1 MSKKITII
9 GGGPVGCLL
18 AVYLAKRGHSIA
30 IFERRPDMRANTL
43 SAGRSINVA
52 LSDRG
57 LRGLEAAGI
66 IEDILSV
73 AIPMQGRM
81 MHAVDGTESYL
92 AYGKDGQAINSVSR
106 GGINKALIECADA
119 FENVHFTFNHK
130 CTHVDLEHA
139 KAHFTHTQDGSEIIA
154 EADCIIAT
162 DGAYSAVREVMQKTD
177 RFNYQQYYIEHGY
190 KELHIP
196 PAEDGSFQLEKH
208 ALHIWPRKQYM
219 MIALPN
225 MDGSFTCTLFF
236 PFEGNPSFASLQS
249 DEEIMQF
256 FSEQFPD
263 AMAMMPTLLEDYKAN
278 PTSSLVTVRAF
289 PWAYKDKVLLM
300 GDSAHAIVPFFGQGM
315 NAGFEDCRVFGEMLD
330 AHRSDDWTKLFHD
343 YEIARK
349 PNGDAIAE
357 LALNN
362 FIEMR
367 DLVADPEFLRRK
379 KAERMLSD
387 MFPESFHT
395 AYSMV
400 TFNHMPYAEAL
411 KRGKMNEDIID
422 SMLKIPGILE
432 GNADIHKT
440 QLKQLIDDYERKVKA
455 TL

>member
-1 MSKKITII
+1 MSKNITII

-18 AVYLAKRGHSIA
+18 SVYLAKRGHTVS
-30 IFERRPDMRANTL
+30 IFERRPDMRSISM
-43 SAGRSINVA
+43 SAGRSINLA

-66 IEDILSV
+66 VDDILSV
-73 AIPMQGRM
+73 AIPMHGRM
-81 MHAVDGTESYL
+81 MHSIDGSEHYQP
-92 AYGKDGQAINSVSR
+92 YGKEGQAINSVSR
-106 GGINKALIECADA
+106 GGINKALLECADG
-119 FENVHFTFNHK
+119 FSNVNITFNVR
-130 CTHVDLEHA
+130 CSHVDLETA
-139 KAHFTHTQDGSEIIA
+139 TAHFTHPDGTTSII
-154 EADCIIAT
+154 ESDCIIAT

-177 RFNYQQYYIEHGY
+177 RFNYQQSYIEHGY

-196 PAEDGSFQLEKH
+196 ADEHGAFTMEKH

-236 PFEGNPSFASLQS
+236 PFEGDPSFASLQS
-249 DEEIMQF
+249 DEEIMSF
-256 FSEQFPD
+256 FTEQFPD
-263 AMAMMPTLLEDYKAN
+263 ALAMMPTLLEDYKKN
-278 PTSSLVTVRAF
+278 PVSSLVTVRAF

-315 NAGFEDCRVFGEMLD
+315 NAGFEDCRVFDEMLA
-330 AHRSDDWTKLFHD
+330 AHSSDDWTSLFHA
-343 YEIARK
+343 YELARK

-387 MFPESFHT
+387 MFPDAFHT

-400 TFNHMPYAEAL
+400 TFNHMPYSEAL
-411 KRGKMNEDIID
+411 RRGKLNESIID
-422 SMLKIPGILE
+422 SMLEIPGILE
-432 GNADIHKT
+432 SDPESHKT
-440 QLKQLIDDYERKVKA
+440 ALETLIREYGERIKLA
-455 TL
+455 

>member
-30 IFERRPDMRANTL
+30 IFERRPDMRANAM
-43 SAGRSINVA
+43 SAGRSINLA

-66 IEDILSV
+66 VDDILSV
-73 AIPMQGRM
+73 AIPMNGRM
-81 MHAVDGTESYL
+81 MHAVDGTQHYL
-92 AYGKDGQAINSVSR
+92 AYGKEGQAINSVSR

-119 FENVHFTFNHK
+119 FENVNITFNHK
-130 CTHVDLEHA
+130 CNHVDLETA
-139 KAHFTHTQDGSEIIA
+139 TAHFINTQDGSEIIA

-196 PAEDGSFQLEKH
+196 AAEDGSFQLEKN

-236 PFEGNPSFASLQS
+236 PFEGNPSFASLKS
-249 DEEIMQF
+249 DEDIMTF

-263 AMAMMPTLLEDYKAN
+263 AMSMMPTLLEDYKKN
-278 PTSSLVTVRAF
+278 PVSSLVTVRAF

-300 GDSAHAIVPFFGQGM
+300 GDAAHAIVPFFGQGM

-330 AHRSDDWTKLFHD
+330 AHESDDWAQLFHD

-379 KAERMLSD
+379 KAERILSD

-400 TFNHMPYAEAL
+400 TFNHMPYSEAL

-422 SMLKIPGILE
+422 SMLEIPNILDSNPDSFRE
-432 GNADIHKT
+432 QLSSLIHAYEMK
-440 QLKQLIDDYERKVKA
+440 LKA
-455 TL
+455 S

>member
-66 IEDILSV
+66 IDDILSV
-73 AIPMQGRM
+73 AIPMHGRM

-119 FENVHFTFNHK
+119 FENVQITFNHK
-130 CTHVDLEHA
+130 CTHVDLDHA
-139 KAHFTHTQDGSEIIA
+139 IAHFTNTQEGADIIV

-162 DGAYSAVREVMQKTD
+162 DGAFSAVREVMQKTD

-196 PAEDGSFQLEKH
+196 PTDDGSFRLEKN

-236 PFEGNPSFASLQS
+236 PFEGNPSFDSLKT
-249 DEEIMQF
+249 DTDIMKF

-263 AMAMMPTLLEDYKAN
+263 AMAMMPTLLEDYKIN
-278 PTSSLVTVRAF
+278 PISSLVTVRAF

-300 GDSAHAIVPFFGQGM
+300 GDAAHAIVPFFGQGM

-330 AHRSDDWTKLFHD
+330 AHDDEDWTELFHQ

-379 KAERMLSD
+379 KAERILSD
-387 MFPESFHT
+387 MYPESFHT

-411 KRGKMNEDIID
+411 RRGKLNDTIID
-422 SMLKIPGILE
+422 AMLEIPNILE
-432 GNADIHKT
+432 DDPTVHAD
-440 QLKQLIDDYERKVKA
+440 
-455 TL
+455 TLNELMDRFSSMITNS

>member
-1 MSKKITII
+1 
-9 GGGPVGCLL
+9 
-18 AVYLAKRGHSIA
+18 
-30 IFERRPDMRANTL
+30 
-43 SAGRSINVA
+43 
-52 LSDRG
+52 
-57 LRGLEAAGI
+57 
-66 IEDILSV
+66 
-73 AIPMQGRM
+73 
-81 MHAVDGTESYL
+81 
-92 AYGKDGQAINSVSR
+92 
-106 GGINKALIECADA
+106 
-119 FENVHFTFNHK
+119 
-130 CTHVDLEHA
+130 
-139 KAHFTHTQDGSEIIA
+139 
-154 EADCIIAT
+154 
-162 DGAYSAVREVMQKTD
+162 
-177 RFNYQQYYIEHGY
+177 
-190 KELHIP
+190 
-196 PAEDGSFQLEKH
+196 
-208 ALHIWPRKQYM
+208 M

-236 PFEGNPSFASLQS
+236 PFEGNPSFASLKS
-249 DEEIMQF
+249 DEEITQF

-263 AMAMMPTLLEDYKAN
+263 AMAMMPTLLEDYKVN

-289 PWAYKDKVLLM
+289 PWAFKDKVLLM

-330 AHRSDDWTKLFHD
+330 AHGSDDWTELFHN

-379 KAERMLSD
+379 KAERILSD

-411 KRGKMNEDIID
+411 KRGKMNDEIID
-422 SMLKIPGILE
+422 SMLEIPNIL
-432 GNADIHKT
+432 NADPELHRDE
-440 QLKQLIDDYERKVKA
+440 LKKLIDGYELKVKA
-455 TL
+455 S

>member
-1 MSKKITII
+1 MSKNITII

-18 AVYLAKRGHSIA
+18 SVYLAKRGHSVS
-30 IFERRPDMRANTL
+30 IFERRPDMRL
-43 SAGRSINVA
+43 HSMSAGRSINLA

-66 IEDILSV
+66 VDDILSV
-73 AIPMQGRM
+73 AIPMHGRM
-81 MHAVDGTESYL
+81 MHAIDGTQQYQP
-92 AYGKDGQAINSVSR
+92 YGKEGQAINSVSR
-106 GGINKALIECADA
+106 GGINKALLECADA
-119 FENVHFTFNHK
+119 FEHVNITFDVR
-130 CTHVDLEHA
+130 CTHVDLETA
-139 KAHFTHTQDGSEIIA
+139 TAHFTHQDGTKSIVES
-154 EADCIIAT
+154 DCIIAT

-177 RFNYQQYYIEHGY
+177 RFNYQQFYIEHGY

-196 PAEDGSFQLEKH
+196 AGMNGTFTMEKH

-236 PFEGNPSFASLQS
+236 PFEGNPSFASLQT

-256 FSEQFPD
+256 FKEQFPD
-263 AMAMMPTLLEDYKAN
+263 ATEMMPTLLQDYRNN
-278 PTSSLVTVRAF
+278 PVSSLVTVRAF

-315 NAGFEDCRVFGEMLD
+315 NAGFEDCRVFDEMLGS
-330 AHRSDDWTKLFHD
+330 HSDSDWTSLFHS
-343 YEIARK
+343 YELARK

-400 TFNHMPYAEAL
+400 TFNHMPYSEAL
-411 KRGKMNEDIID
+411 RRGKMNEEVID
-422 SMLKIPGILE
+422 EMLSIPGILE
-432 GNADIHKT
+432 DNPEIHKGA
-440 QLKQLIDDYERKVKA
+440 LESLIHKYENRIKIS
-455 TL
+455 